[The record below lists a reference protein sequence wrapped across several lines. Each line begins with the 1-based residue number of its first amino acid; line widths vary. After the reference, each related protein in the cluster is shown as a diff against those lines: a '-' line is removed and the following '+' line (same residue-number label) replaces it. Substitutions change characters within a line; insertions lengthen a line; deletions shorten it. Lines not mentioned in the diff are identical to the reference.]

1 MKYQA
6 LDVSKDQNARKEM
19 VDKTGRMSVP
29 VVDIDGEIAVGY
41 DEDWMREKLEIGPKV
56 AAPRFSR

>member
-1 MKYQA
+1 
-6 LDVSKDQNARKEM
+6 M

-56 AAPRFSR
+56 ASPRFSR